1 MKCDNCGNEIK
12 NMLVCPLCGYR
23 QGKINRCSVCT
34 TIIHYGQS
42 NCPNCGNPTK
52 YLKKD
57 DIIQSIQ
64 RQLMFIKVRRCMIIK
79 KVIMI

>member
-34 TIIHYGQS
+34 TIVHYGQN

-52 YLKKD
+52 YLKKELGKIYV
-57 DIIQSIQ
+57 II
-64 RQLMFIKVRRCMIIK
+64 LNGLNKL
-79 KVIMI
+79 